1 MTWAKDLERAATR
14 RIVIEIAHYAQFA
27 CRMKLYEW
35 KKKKKKWAQY
45 YTTWRIITWAMIRN
59 QQNLQFNF

>member
-1 MTWAKDLERAATR
+1 MTWAKDLERAAIR

-35 KKKKKKWAQY
+35 KKKKKKKKWAQY
-45 YTTWRIITWAMIRN
+45 YTTWRIIR
-59 QQNLQFNF
+59 

>member
-1 MTWAKDLERAATR
+1 MTWAKDLERAAIR

-35 KKKKKKWAQY
+35 KKKKKKKKMGTILYNMA
-45 YTTWRIITWAMIRN
+45 N
-59 QQNLQFNF
+59 N

>member
-35 KKKKKKWAQY
+35 KKKKKKKMGTILYNMA
-45 YTTWRIITWAMIRN
+45 N
-59 QQNLQFNF
+59 N